1 MEKARLLGREEAV
14 EMGLVKRMDKVSGV
28 FGSSRLLKT
37 EPVRIALRYDAQP
50 YVVPTARPLP
60 LVSLVKKELQRMEDG
75 IIEKVTQPTE
85 WCAAMVPVLKPSKR
99 EVRLCADLRKLNKAV
114 KREKYILPT
123 VEEIMP
129 RLAGSKVFT
138 SLDAASGF
146 YQIPLHEE
154 SRMLTTFIT
163 PFGRYAF
170 CCLPFVITVLLKF
183 SRGKWRRLWPA

>member
-1 MEKARLLGREEAV
+1 
-14 EMGLVKRMDKVSGV
+14 
-28 FGSSRLLKT
+28 
-37 EPVRIALRYDAQP
+37 
-50 YVVPTARPLP
+50 
-60 LVSLVKKELQRMEDG
+60 MEDEG

-85 WCAAMVPVLKPSKR
+85 WCAAMVPVLKSNKR
-99 EVRLCADLRKLNKAV
+99 EVRLCADLRKPNKAV
-114 KREKYILPT
+114 KREKYVLPR
-123 VEEIMP
+123 VEEMTP

-170 CCLPFVITVLLKF
+170 CRLPFGITSAPEIFQKGQR
-183 SRGKWRRLWPA
+183 SLWMIF